1 MTTTQLPARAYQKL
15 AWGVGLI
22 ALIVIV
28 FLVFRYLL
36 DKTLAAQLNQVLS
49 GLNRGMMLFL
59 IASGLSLI
67 FGVMNIL
74 NFAHATLWMLGAY
87 FCWFFW
93 SVMQSWGMAI
103 WVAIPLAALCVAAV
117 GFVIEV
123 VVVRRVYERELPEQ
137 LLLTYGLVLVLHDL
151 VKLVFTEAD
160 RNVPKAWPF
169 AQAIDIKDFPVS
181 PSVPVFA
188 GDSSTWDQVLD
199 FGGQIS
205 LTDGSYLF
213 KAGDLTFASYN
224 LLIIGAGVAVFI
236 GLWLFL
242 NKTRYG
248 HIIRAAVYS
257 REMVSAL
264 GIPIPMIYTGVFT
277 LGIFIAGLAGGIEAP
292 NSRVELAMDMKW
304 IIQAFCVVVIGGF
317 GSLVGTMVG
326 SLIVGMVYAF
336 SIFIWPAGA
345 MVLIFIVTAFVLIVR
360 PWGLFGTPMRH

>member
-1 MTTTQLPARAYQKL
+1 MPPTQLPARAPRRL
-15 AWGVGLI
+15 AWGVGLF
-22 ALIVIV
+22 ALIVV
-28 FLVFRYLL
+28 LFLVFRYFF

-93 SVMQSWGMAI
+93 NVMQSWGMAV
-103 WVAIPLAALCVAAV
+103 WVAIPLAALCLAV
-117 GFVIEV
+117 IGFVIEFLL
-123 VVVRRVYERELPEQ
+123 VRWVYERDLPEQ
-137 LLLTYGLVLVLHDL
+137 LLLTYGLVLVLQDL
-151 VKLVFTEAD
+151 VKLVFTVND
-160 RNVPKAWPF
+160 RNLPKPAIL
-169 AQAIDIKDFPVS
+169 ARSIDIKDFPFSPEPVLNHGAKFWDLTMNFGSAVS
-181 PSVPVFA
+181 FKPA
-188 GDSSTWDQVLD
+188 
-199 FGGQIS
+199 
-205 LTDGSYLF
+205 SYLF
-213 KAGDLTFASYN
+213 QGGDISFASYN
-224 LLIIGAGVAVFI
+224 LFIIGAGVAVFI

-248 HIIRAAVYS
+248 HIIRAAVFS

-264 GIPIPMIYTGVFT
+264 GIPIPMIYAGVFT
-277 LGIFIAGLAGGIEAP
+277 LGIFIAGLAGGIQAP
-292 NSRVELAMDMKW
+292 DSTVTLGMDMHW

-317 GSLVGTMVG
+317 GSLVGTLVG

-345 MVLIFIVTAFVLIVR
+345 MVLIFIVTAIVLIVR